1 MLYCNISFKDD
12 NIEVRI
18 TVKNNK
24 AEEEGKGRAIE
35 LIFKQN

>member
-1 MLYCNISFKDD
+1 MFYCNISIKND

-24 AEEEGKGRAIE
+24 AKEKGKVVAVE
-35 LIFKQN
+35 WVPKQN